1 MGEHMSDNVKLLEE
15 VKKLSVTEKN
25 TLLLEVFKSYNLLEI
40 KQFKD
45 LFCET
50 FGVSA
55 AAPMMAGPMVV
66 AAASESKEA
75 AEPTEF
81 NVVITAVGDKKIQL
95 IKVVREITGLG
106 LKEAKDLVDAAPK
119 PVKEKV
125 GKEDADKIKKQLE
138 EAGATIEIKGL

>member
-1 MGEHMSDNVKLLEE
+1 MSDVVKLLEE
-15 VKKLSVTEKN
+15 VKKISVTEKN
-25 TLLLEVFKSYNLLEI
+25 TLLIEVFKSYNLLEI

-55 AAPMMAGPMVV
+55 AAPMMAGPMV
-66 AAASESKEA
+66 AAAVETKEA

-125 GKEDADKIKKQLE
+125 SKEESEKIKKQLE

>member
-66 AAASESKEA
+66 AAANEPKEA

>member
-1 MGEHMSDNVKLLEE
+1 MSDVVKLLDE
-15 VKKLSVTEKN
+15 VKKISVAEKN

-55 AAPMMAGPMVV
+55 VAPMMAGPMV
-66 AAASESKEA
+66 AAVSNEPKEA

-119 PVKEKV
+119 PVKEKIS
-125 GKEDADKIKKQLE
+125 KEDAEKIKKQLE